1 MALLTD
7 AEKSRVRYHLG
18 YLASGFAASL
28 QFGLPR
34 PVQTVFMLEDAMSGL
49 VESNALDRVRKIV
62 SILDKIEDK
71 MVCAVDQLVVEK
83 LGEMTLRANH
93 PDLLE
98 KEYDRWSSRLADI
111 FGVPKY
117 PFSVKTQRRGP
128 GSHVTVQG

>member
-7 AEKSRVRYHLG
+7 AEKARVRYHLG

-28 QFGLPR
+28 QYGLPR
-34 PVQTVFMLEDAMSGL
+34 PVQTVFMLEEAMTGL

-62 SILDKIEDK
+62 CILDKIEDK
-71 MVCAVDQLVVEK
+71 MVCAVDQLGVEK
-83 LGEMTLRANH
+83 LGEISLRGNH
-93 PDLLE
+93 ADLLE

-128 GSHVTVQG
+128 GTVVPVSG

>member
-1 MALLTD
+1 
-7 AEKSRVRYHLG
+7 
-18 YLASGFAASL
+18 
-28 QFGLPR
+28 
-34 PVQTVFMLEDAMSGL
+34 MSGL

-83 LGEMTLRANH
+83 LGEMTLRAGH

-117 PFSVKTQRRGP
+117 PFSVKTQKRGP
-128 GSHVTVQG
+128 GSHVPVQG

>member
-49 VESNALDRVRKIV
+49 VETNALDRVRAILCT
-62 SILDKIEDK
+62 LDKIEAK
-71 MVCAVDQLVVEK
+71 MVCAVDQLGVEK
-83 LGEMTLRANH
+83 LGEISLRKEH

-128 GSHVTVQG
+128 GSNIPVSG